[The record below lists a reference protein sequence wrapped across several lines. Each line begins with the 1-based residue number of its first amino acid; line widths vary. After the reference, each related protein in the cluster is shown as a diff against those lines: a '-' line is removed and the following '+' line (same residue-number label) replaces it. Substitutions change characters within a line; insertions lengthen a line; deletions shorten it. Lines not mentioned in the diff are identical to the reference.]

1 MLLLTGAC
9 SFINDDTMI
18 RPHSNMDSRSS
29 PTDRSVPYTG
39 PYRATK
45 LWNEVIVTFRNGMPL
60 GRHRRYMKTY
70 DNCFS
75 SSEAVDWL
83 HDYLKSNKNFGADVT
98 RSQTIQLLQKLHRAR
113 VVEDIRG
120 GKHNRADVCDN
131 NRLFR
136 FVHASPHRQVHART
150 PLTNRHDLINK
161 DQGPITLD
169 LDHEKPAQMSP
180 IKVLP
185 DCHLVAKQ
193 LNAADVEDAWKNM
206 TLDRLQEVLGIEDMS
221 EILDSNFVNGK
232 HVMHNYL
239 YINKSGIVTN
249 IEPKDQLPHWALSAM
264 KCLAHWP
271 EKVDDNLPS
280 YPGFEKDVFRVVR
293 DYFCGLSEPLLTYEM
308 YEVILNVF
316 VTAEGLIQEDC
327 DNESDIPEE
336 MHSPN
341 QRSISSFESVEN
353 LLMDLTSV
361 GSTPDVKSGNGLP
374 RVSSTS
380 VLELS
385 PIYPDHVFEQKRRKS
400 TSSLTTP
407 VAAKYET
414 AFGPENRTVTR
425 VYLNKGGVQTEYGY
439 TNGPEELSK
448 TPIETHFKSAQEVPP
463 YVSNSEH
470 CYDSYDINFAHVR
483 SMRKKK
489 SEPCKNAIDKYRRQ
503 SSSENNPPHCNNK
516 PESIKSNQ
524 YTKNKHY
531 LPARRS
537 YSDSSSQSE
546 INRPAPEYVSPPAYH
561 SLFPDGYKPVIDG
574 RASRKLLNRSISSQ
588 ALHML
593 RALSFEDE
601 ECQHGLN
608 HQTYTGTQTLGRM
621 KGRRSLDNMCSHGSQ
636 TLNRRPSQGALNK
649 CQNSQLDLQSQGS
662 LNSCTDKLHRM
673 ASKESLTGRSLSL
686 SDLMHAESKTNL
698 RRACSDA
705 GQVENIIERIKKS
718 LQLVFLLVPPP
729 NRRKLHLLLKLMNK
743 MFNNTKL
750 QLDSE
755 QNTRTLLLETFY
767 RSILSCQDEADME
780 DLLVMRIVSFLID
793 HGVDIML
800 VPKDLKSAVE
810 EKLAN
815 MTKTQVSKEDY
826 EVQRMS
832 SSQKALEDLLEEI
845 INDRT
850 MSAARRKQ
858 RLKKFEKTYPDI
870 FAKKFATFEQ
880 KKDVKEDKPKIKQP
894 LLIRPLMT
902 KLRGLRI

>member
-1 MLLLTGAC
+1 
-9 SFINDDTMI
+9 
-18 RPHSNMDSRSS
+18 
-29 PTDRSVPYTG
+29 
-39 PYRATK
+39 
-45 LWNEVIVTFRNGMPL
+45 MPL

-232 HVMHNYL
+232 NVMHNCL
-239 YINKSGIVTN
+239 YINKN
-249 IEPKDQLPHWALSAM
+249 QLPHWALSAM

-327 DNESDIPEE
+327 DNESDIPDE
-336 MHSPN
+336 MYSPN

-353 LLMDLTSV
+353 LLMNLTSV
-361 GSTPDVKSGNGLP
+361 GSTPNVKSGNGLP

-385 PIYPDHVFEQKRRKS
+385 PIYPDHVFEQK
-400 TSSLTTP
+400 P
-407 VAAKYET
+407 AKYET

-489 SEPCKNAIDKYRRQ
+489 SEPCQNAI
-503 SSSENNPPHCNNK
+503 NK
-516 PESIKSNQ
+516 NR
-524 YTKNKHY
+524 
-531 LPARRS
+531 RRS

-546 INRPAPEYVSPPAYH
+546 INRPAPEY
-561 SLFPDGYKPVIDG
+561 
-574 RASRKLLNRSISSQ
+574 SI
-588 ALHML
+588 
-593 RALSFEDE
+593 
-601 ECQHGLN
+601 
-608 HQTYTGTQTLGRM
+608 T
-621 KGRRSLDNMCSHGSQ
+621 HGSQ

-649 CQNSQLDLQSQGS
+649 CQNSQSDLQSQGS
-662 LNSCTDKLHRM
+662 LNSCTDN
-673 ASKESLTGRSLSL
+673 LSL

-705 GQVENIIERIKKS
+705 GPVENIIERIKKS

-815 MTKTQVSKEDY
+815 MTKTQIVYSRDVFSSFNYCKQVSKEDY